1 MDMAF
6 LADYTVP
13 VVVAL
18 CLGVGYVVKKW
29 LSDVDNKF
37 IPTIVAI
44 IGVVANV
51 WLSREISVETILG
64 GLASGL
70 ASTGTFEL
78 ARNLTKS
85 KDKDDAQ

>member
-13 VVVAL
+13 VVVGL
-18 CLGVGYVVKKW
+18 CLGVGFIVKKW
-29 LSDVDNKF
+29 MSDVDNKF

-44 IGVVANV
+44 VGVIANV

-78 ARNLTKS
+78 AKNLKKS
-85 KDKDDAQ
+85 DKTDDAE